1 MPQTPMGSE
10 VLYFFS
16 TASPNGNKK
25 KSILVVGNKVGGFP
39 ALFLRVGTRVLLK
52 S

>member
-16 TASPNGNKK
+16 SASPNGNK